1 MTGAGVAEG
10 VGIALGPE
18 RLSPAGMCRGVANV
32 RAVQRLIALALGG
45 GDRFVA
51 ELQRAWDAGDAVM
64 PVDQRLPTPAQE
76 SLIER
81 MGASVVVDATGRHRR
96 RGGWPVQTADALVM
110 ATSGST
116 GEPKGA
122 VLTHAA
128 IEANA
133 MATSSA
139 LEVDPSTDRWL
150 ACLPLAH
157 VGGLAGVVRALLT
170 DTPLEVHDGFDATA
184 VEAAARQGA
193 TLTSLVPTA
202 LKRIDAAAF
211 RAILLGGSA
220 MPAQRPSN
228 TVATYG
234 MTETFSGVVYEG
246 WPLQGVELRIQDNE
260 VQLRCPMLLRT
271 YRDGTDPKTQD
282 GWFGTGDAGALSK
295 NGQLSVFG
303 RIDDMITTGGE
314 KVWPAAVE
322 RLLAELPNIAEAAV
336 VGRPDPEW
344 GQAVTAVVVPTD
356 PQEPPELEK
365 LREAVKAH
373 LPAYCAPQNL
383 ELVTKLPKTPL
394 GKTQRWRV

>member
-1 MTGAGVAEG
+1 MPAVARRTPSKRRASRAQ
-10 VGIALGPE
+10 I
-18 RLSPAGMCRGVANV
+18 PAGTAGRIGSV
-32 RAVQRLIALALGG
+32 RAVRRLVALAIGG

-51 ELQRAWDAGDAVM
+51 ELQRAWDAGDAVL
-64 PVDQRLPTPAQE
+64 PVDQRLPAPAQE

-96 RGGWPVQTADALVM
+96 RGGWAVEDGDALVM

-116 GEPKGA
+116 GDPKGA

-139 LEVDPSTDRWL
+139 LAVDPSTDRWL

-157 VGGLAGVVRALLT
+157 VGGLAVVARALLT
-170 DTPLEVHDGFDATA
+170 GTPLEVHDGFDAAA
-184 VEAAARQGA
+184 VEAAAHKGA

-202 LKRIDAAAF
+202 LARIDASVF

-220 MPAQRPSN
+220 MPAQRPPN

-234 MTETFSGVVYEG
+234 MTETFSGVIYEG
-246 WPLQGVELRIQDNE
+246 WPLEGVEMRIADGE
-260 VQLRCPMLLRT
+260 VQLRCPMLLRC
-271 YRDGTDPKTQD
+271 YRDGSDPRTDD
-282 GWFGTGDAGALSK
+282 GWFPTGDAGALSDE
-295 NGQLSVFG
+295 GQLSVFG
-303 RIDDMITTGGE
+303 RVDDMITTGAE
-314 KVWPAAVE
+314 KVWPVAVE
-322 RLLAELPNIAEAAV
+322 RILADLQDITEVAV

-344 GQAVTAVVVPTD
+344 GQAVTAVIVPAD
-356 PQEPPELEK
+356 PAQPPELET
-365 LREAVKAH
+365 LRDAVKAH
-373 LPAYCAPQNL
+373 LPAYCAPQAI
-383 ELVTKLPKTPL
+383 ELVAELPQTPL

>member
-1 MTGAGVAEG
+1 
-10 VGIALGPE
+10 
-18 RLSPAGMCRGVANV
+18 MCRGVANV

-51 ELQRAWDAGDAVM
+51 ELQRAWDAGDAVL
-64 PVDQRLPTPAQE
+64 PVDQRLPAATQE
-76 SLIER
+76 ELVGR
-81 MGASVVVDATGRHRR
+81 MGASVVVDATDRHRR
-96 RGGWPVQTADALVM
+96 RGGWEVEAGDALVM

-170 DTPLEVHDGFDATA
+170 DTPLDVHDGFDTAA

-202 LKRIDAAAF
+202 LARIDATAF

-220 MPAQRPSN
+220 MPAQRPPN

-246 WPLQGVELRIQDNE
+246 WPLEGVELRIQDSE

-271 YRDGTDPKTQD
+271 YRDGTDPRTED

-295 NGQLSVFG
+295 EGQLSVFG

-314 KVWPAAVE
+314 KVWPVAVE
-322 RLLAELPNIAEAAV
+322 RILADQPNIADLAV

-356 PQEPPELEK
+356 PNQPPELEK

-373 LPAYCAPQNL
+373 LPAYCAPQKL
-383 ELVTKLPKTPL
+383 ELVTELPKTPL
-394 GKTQRWRV
+394 GKTQRWRI